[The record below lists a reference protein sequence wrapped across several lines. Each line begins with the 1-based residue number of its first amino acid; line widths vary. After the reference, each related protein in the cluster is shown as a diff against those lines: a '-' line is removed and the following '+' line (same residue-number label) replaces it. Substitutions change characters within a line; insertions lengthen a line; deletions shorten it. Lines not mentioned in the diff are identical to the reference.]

1 MNNQPKCNFSF
12 NGGKLGADNFKSV
25 VNFIVEDSIR
35 HCVRIEGEGS
45 VYSRCQMRTWKGDT
59 DNSWEMRVIHWL
71 EKGRMEAQEGW
82 NIYRHVAD
90 SHCYTAE
97 TSIML

>member
-45 VYSRCQMRTWKGDT
+45 VYSRCQMRT
-59 DNSWEMRVIHWL
+59 
-71 EKGRMEAQEGW
+71 
-82 NIYRHVAD
+82 
-90 SHCYTAE
+90 
-97 TSIML
+97 